1 MYLSTLPIYDTSL
14 YVPGSLIISTD
25 VQAVSAVRDI
35 GAQIMG
41 VFGGSSQLM
50 DKKVKEVVQEAMN
63 RFVKT
68 AQAKGAEAAVG
79 ITTDVNAFV
88 DKDQVY
94 IIATIT
100 GTPLMDKKKALLP
113 VVPMA
118 PATAPPQMMPQP
130 VAAVPLAMNNVKKQ
144 IPAAAAAIV
153 GGRRRGLKKRKTIR
167 RR

>member
-25 VQAVSAVRDI
+25 VQAVSGFRDV
-35 GAQIMG
+35 GAQLLG

-50 DKKVKEVVQEAMN
+50 DKKVKDVVQEAMG

-68 AQAKGAEAAVG
+68 AQTKGAEAAVG

-100 GTPLMDKKKALLP
+100 GTPLMSKNKQFLP
-113 VVPMA
+113 VVPIAA
-118 PATAPPQMMPQP
+118 PGAAPQMLPEP
-130 VAAVPLAMNNVKKQ
+130 VAAVPMQMAA
-144 IPAAAAAIV
+144 PAAV
-153 GGRRRGLKKRKTIR
+153 GGRRRLRKRKTVR

>member
-1 MYLSTLPIYDTSL
+1 MYLSTLPIYDITKH
-14 YVPGSLIISTD
+14 YPGNIIVSTD
-25 VQAVSAVRDI
+25 VQAVSTVRDV

-41 VFGGSSQLM
+41 IFGGSSELM
-50 DKKVKEVVQEAMN
+50 DKKVKDVVQEAMS

-68 AQAKGAEAAVG
+68 TQAKGAEAAIG

-100 GTPLMDKKKALLP
+100 GTPLMDKNKPALPIVPPAP
-113 VVPMA
+113 V
-118 PATAPPQMMPQP
+118 PQILPQP
-130 VAAVPLAMNNVKKQ
+130 VAAVPMAPQFNPPPLPVMG
-144 IPAAAAAIV
+144 
-153 GGRRRGLKKRKTIR
+153 GGRRRCASKRRTIR

>member
-14 YVPGSLIISTD
+14 YVPGNIIVSTD
-25 VQAVSAVRDI
+25 VQAVSGLRDM

-41 VFGGSSQLM
+41 VFGGSSELM
-50 DKKVKEVVQEAMN
+50 DKKVKDVVQESMS

-68 AQAKGAEAAVG
+68 AQTKNAQAAIG

-94 IIATIT
+94 IMATIT
-100 GTPLMDKKKALLP
+100 GTPLMNKNTPALP
-113 VVPMA
+113 VVPSA
-118 PATAPPQMMPQP
+118 PAAATPQMPTPMLPQP
-130 VAAVPLAMNNVKKQ
+130 VGGVPMAPMPYVQ
-144 IPAAAAAIV
+144 A
-153 GGRRRGLKKRKTIR
+153 GGRRRLRKKKTLKR

>member
-25 VQAVSAVRDI
+25 VQAVSGLRDM

-50 DKKVKEVVQEAMN
+50 DKKVKDVVQEAMG

-68 AQAKGAEAAVG
+68 AQMKGAEAAVG

-88 DKDQVY
+88 DREQVY

-100 GTPLMDKKKALLP
+100 GTPLMSKNKQVLP
-113 VVPMA
+113 VVPLAA
-118 PATAPPQMMPQP
+118 PGAAPQMLPQP
-130 VAAVPLAMNNVKKQ
+130 VAAVPMMPTGAQMGGARRRIVKK
-144 IPAAAAAIV
+144 
-153 GGRRRGLKKRKTIR
+153 GKSTRRRVR
-167 RR
+167 RSKSN

>member
-14 YVPGSLIISTD
+14 YVPGNIIVSTD
-25 VQAVSAVRDI
+25 VQAVSTVRDM

-41 VFGGSSQLM
+41 IFGGSSQLM
-50 DKKVKEVVQEAMN
+50 DKKVKDVVQEAMG
-63 RFVKT
+63 RFVAT
-68 AQAKGAEAAVG
+68 AQSKGAEAAVG

-100 GTPLMDKKKALLP
+100 GTPLMSKSKPALP
-113 VVPMA
+113 VVPA
-118 PATAPPQMMPQP
+118 PVQQQILPQP
-130 VAAVPLAMNNVKKQ
+130 VAAVPVAPAMMTGAPMIAQ
-144 IPAAAAAIV
+144 AA
-153 GGRRRGLKKRKTIR
+153 GRRRKQKRKTIR

>member
-1 MYLSTLPIYDTSL
+1 MYLSTLPIYDTSM
-14 YVPGSLIISTD
+14 YIPGSLIISTD
-25 VQAVSAVRDI
+25 VQAVSGVRDI

-50 DKKVKEVVQEAMN
+50 DKKVKDVVQEAMG
-63 RFVKT
+63 RFIKT

-100 GTPLMDKKKALLP
+100 GTPLMDKKKAVLP
-113 VVPMA
+113 AVPLA
-118 PATAPPQMMPQP
+118 PTTAPPQMLPQP
-130 VAAVPLAMNNVKKQ
+130 VAAIPIAMPNVKNKMPLAV
-144 IPAAAAAIV
+144 AA
-153 GGRRRGLKKRKTIR
+153 GGSRRLRKRRTIR